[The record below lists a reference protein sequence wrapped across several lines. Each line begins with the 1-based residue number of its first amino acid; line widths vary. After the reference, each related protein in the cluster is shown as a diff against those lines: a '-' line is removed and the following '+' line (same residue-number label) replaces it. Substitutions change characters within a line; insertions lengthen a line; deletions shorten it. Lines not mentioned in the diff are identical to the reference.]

1 VFIFVDFIHIYEYRI
16 IKILLYYIMPSNKR
30 ISYKKK
36 NGGGFKSF
44 EEIMTPGGNYY
55 ATLGHVFQSDGFQRV
70 VKNFRVMRPRSNAS
84 SKKSNRTY
92 NILKL
97 YNNYLKKGK
106 SILEI
111 GEEYIAYI
119 KNKQQPENKLFNVFT
134 KYLRRAIPRFKV
146 QTLKKLSRRYSNTD
160 TSLHD
165 SNALQ
170 FRDQH
175 IRDEERNKIM
185 RMQSAQQP
193 QFSRPQPQQF
203 SRLQSQQFST
213 LQPQQ
218 FSRLQPQQFSTLQP
232 QQFSRLQ
239 PQQFSRLQPQQFSTL
254 QLQPQPQ
261 PQPQQPS
268 IYNRSTFPTPQQNPF
283 SNLYPSNTDMNPL
296 KIYRK

>member
-1 VFIFVDFIHIYEYRI
+1 
-16 IKILLYYIMPSNKR
+16 MPSNKR
-30 ISYKKK
+30 ISYKQIPNKRISCKK

-55 ATLGHVFQSDGFQRV
+55 ATFGHVFQSDGFQRV

-84 SKKSNRTY
+84 SKKLNRTY
-92 NILKL
+92 NISKL
-97 YNNYLKKGK
+97 YDKYLKKGK

-119 KNKQQPENKLFNVFT
+119 KRKQQPKNELFNVFT

-160 TSLHD
+160 TSLDD

-193 QFSRPQPQQF
+193 QFSRLQPKF
-203 SRLQSQQFST
+203 YRLQ
-213 LQPQQ
+213 PQ
-218 FSRLQPQQFSTLQP
+218 FSRLQPQFSRSQP
-232 QQFSRLQ
+232 QQLNSNTFGLSI
-239 PQQFSRLQPQQFSTL
+239 PQQT
-254 QLQPQPQ
+254 
-261 PQPQQPS
+261 S
-268 IYNRSTFPTPQQNPF
+268 IYNGSTFPRPQPPSNPYQISKSVIAPQNRKIPNPF
-283 SNLYPSNTDMNPL
+283 SNLYPSNPDMNPL
-296 KIYRK
+296 NIYRK